1 MKTDQMGFLMMNR
14 TAVILIFALIVMFVL
29 GVWVLVSLLLQARRD
44 AAVEKLV
51 LTRTSAPGAEASGG
65 EEALVQRVQEIRG
78 KTRERQVLVACLAVL
93 LLAAAVVGYLAASA
107 FSTISGI

>member
-51 LTRTSAPGAEASGG
+51 LARTSAEASGD
-65 EEALVQRVQEIRG
+65 EEALVQQVQEIRG

-93 LLAAAVVGYLAASA
+93 LLAGAVVGYLAASA
-107 FSTISGI
+107 FSTITGI